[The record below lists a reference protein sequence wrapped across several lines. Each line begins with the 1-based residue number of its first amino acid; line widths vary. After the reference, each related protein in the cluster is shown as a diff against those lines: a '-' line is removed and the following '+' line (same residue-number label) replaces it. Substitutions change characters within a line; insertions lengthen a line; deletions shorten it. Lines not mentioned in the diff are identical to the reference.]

1 MREGEKV
8 KRLTGE
14 IQRCDITFPA
24 RTRKDFVQ
32 NIILVLGKLWYKPLE
47 TPLWA
52 LLQGFPG
59 DPGVPGDPLL
69 RNLFL
74 VGHLRSPG
82 MSPGESIE
90 GQSPMGRPS
99 ITLWV
104 TPSATPFRTTDN
116 KPVSGWPRVCTR
128 GCTRHLPSTL
138 STNINFI
145 AFPFTSDKIIIC
157 WGPKAPRVDRVVT
170 GISSFLFFC
179 WMAGGFNLMKTN
191 KMTKPPAINKS

>member
-1 MREGEKV
+1 MDKIIIEIVRARREKV
-8 KRLTGE
+8 KADRGDPKVLY
-14 IQRCDITFPA
+14 ITFPA

-90 GQSPMGRPS
+90 G
-99 ITLWV
+99 
-104 TPSATPFRTTDN
+104 
-116 KPVSGWPRVCTR
+116 
-128 GCTRHLPSTL
+128 
-138 STNINFI
+138 
-145 AFPFTSDKIIIC
+145 
-157 WGPKAPRVDRVVT
+157 
-170 GISSFLFFC
+170 
-179 WMAGGFNLMKTN
+179 
-191 KMTKPPAINKS
+191 